1 MRSHFNAMIGRVAR
15 NPGSVWL
22 TIGGGLTLA
31 AAVLHVACIIGGA
44 EWYRFFGAGEAMA
57 LAAERGESGPALTTL
72 GIVLILTSWSAYAF
86 SGAGRIGH
94 LPLLRTA
101 LVIITAIYLLRGLAP
116 IPIALL
122 RPDKADAFVLW
133 SSAIV
138 LVFGI
143 VHALGLWRGWA
154 AMSSLASRPQQTS
167 G

>member
-1 MRSHFNAMIGRVAR
+1 MIGRVAR

-101 LVIITAIYLLRGLAP
+101 LVIITAIYLMRGLAL
-116 IPIALL
+116 IPLYL
-122 RPDKADAFVLW
+122 WRPEMTDAFTIW
-133 SSAIV
+133 SSLIV

-143 VHALGLWRGWA
+143 VHAIGLWRGWA
-154 AMSSLASRPQQTS
+154 AMSSLVPRHSQR
-167 G
+167 GY